1 MSDFVSSVFGNLHWM
16 TLFEL
21 ASALIS
27 AWAVWLTAKRKP
39 WCWPIGLVSV
49 VFYLWVFIDAKLY
62 SDALL
67 QVAFAV
73 MIVYGW
79 NRWLHHMD
87 DDGRVKLAALAPK
100 SALIHMVIGVLGA
113 LLLGA
118 AMHYWTNA
126 ALPWL
131 DAALTAFSLVA
142 QWWQAKRHIAAWW
155 MWIAVDVIYVGEYI
169 YKSLLITS
177 VLYAGF
183 VVLAVVGL
191 RSWRRA
197 VDNAKPFATAGESAL
212 HSHSPAVQVEP
223 HTVHGTGAK

>member
-1 MSDFVSSVFGNLHWM
+1 MSSLVSSVLSGVSWM

-21 ASALIS
+21 VSALIS

-67 QVAFAV
+67 QMAFAV
-73 MIVYGW
+73 MILYGW
-79 NRWLHHMD
+79 NRWLHHMG
-87 DDGRVKLAALAPK
+87 DDGRVEVTALSPRNAV
-100 SALIHMVIGVLGA
+100 IHIATGALGA
-113 LLLGA
+113 LALGA
-118 AMHYWTNA
+118 SMHYWTNA

-183 VVLAVVGL
+183 VVLAVIGL
-191 RSWRRA
+191 RSWRQA
-197 VDNAKPFATAGESAL
+197 VNTARQRVTPGENTPDNHSAGA
-212 HSHSPAVQVEP
+212 
-223 HTVHGTGAK
+223 